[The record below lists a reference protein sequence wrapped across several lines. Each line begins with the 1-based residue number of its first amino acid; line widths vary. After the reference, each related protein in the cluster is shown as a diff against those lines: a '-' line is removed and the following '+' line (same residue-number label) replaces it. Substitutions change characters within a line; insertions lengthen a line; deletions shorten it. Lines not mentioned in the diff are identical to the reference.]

1 MKLQTKIII
10 YVVIAVVAV
19 GLVVSISAAVMAR
32 DRLVAG
38 ADSKGAALASAL
50 AYNARYGLATEDEL
64 MHQTFAGGARLVAM
78 DKAQKIVALIRN
90 GEKT

>member
-1 MKLQTKIII
+1 MDALTRQ
-10 YVVIAVVAV
+10 VAEM
-19 GLVVSISAAVMAR
+19 IDATAF
-32 DRLVAG
+32 
-38 ADSKGAALASAL
+38 ALTPQM
-50 AYNARYGLATEDEL
+50 YGLATEDEL